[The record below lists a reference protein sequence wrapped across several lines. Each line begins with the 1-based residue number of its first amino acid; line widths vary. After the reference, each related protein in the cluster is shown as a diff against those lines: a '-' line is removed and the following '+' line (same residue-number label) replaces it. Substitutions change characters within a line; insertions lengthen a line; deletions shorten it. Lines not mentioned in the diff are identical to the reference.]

1 MSLPVPKRLD
11 YAEIKTSAM
20 LLGLAAAPIALA
32 LAMQTHF
39 VVFVNWVLLWG
50 FALVARTRWRLALLC
65 AGLIISLAVLRV
77 FIPVLSEEYF
87 MAMVLLLGVP
97 EHLDRTG
104 RPNPFNLLTV
114 VFPALCVMVLSV
126 NLLVF
131 VLMLVSTAFY
141 IGVFVLRF
149 NHMPLSG
156 LRIRLLPVLMALGG
170 AFLVTIVLFLIL
182 PRLETQ
188 ELPGFQL
195 NAAESGVTDTLD
207 IGRFSS
213 VIQREDIAFRAF
225 MPVFPSNQALYWRV
239 YLLTENSG
247 GKWSRGVASADPLMP
262 VTNLP
267 ANRNYAVR
275 HAGSNKAWLPVLGSP
290 AAEPLDPNLKMTF
303 GGEIVSRDNK
313 DLGLKIWTL
322 ASTLVRRMDLR
333 LPTSLKVDGNPRLR
347 AWAQEKRAAYSSDAA
362 FIDFVMAQFGSAGY
376 RYSLSAPTL
385 SGDKI
390 DQFFFETKTG
400 YCSHYAIATASILR
414 AAGIPANVVIGYS
427 GGSWNEFGN
436 YVVVRQSDAHAWVE
450 AKPDGQAWVRL
461 DPTIAVPFAQNARS
475 VTGFAGSP
483 SPVAVQPARRDADL
497 QERLKTWL
505 RWADNFLIQ
514 INNDIVLYDNN
525 SREAFLSKLDV
536 SKLVSYLSFWILGSL
551 ALLFPFA
558 ALRWYLL
565 HDPMLALD
573 KDFIKLAARA
583 GLQRADSEGRLVFA
597 DRLAAQSG
605 GSGEEIRGFARQ
617 WCRGYFSSAR
627 PGKAEIK
634 AMRRRLK
641 SIRQNMHQAI

>member
-1 MSLPVPKRLD
+1 MPAPKRLD
-11 YAEIKTSAM
+11 YTEIKTSAM
-20 LLGLAAAPIALA
+20 LLGVASAPIALA

-39 VVFVNWVLLWG
+39 VVFVNWALLWG
-50 FALVARTRWRLALLC
+50 FALLPRTKWRLVLLIV
-65 AGLIISLAVLRV
+65 GVVSSLGVLRA

-97 EHLDRTG
+97 EHLDKNG

-141 IGVFVLRF
+141 IGVFVLRY
-149 NHMPLSG
+149 NRMPLSG
-156 LRIRLLPVLMALGG
+156 LRIRLLPVLAALGG
-170 AFLVTIVLFLIL
+170 AFLVTMVLFLIL

-195 NAAESGVTDTLD
+195 NEAESGVTDTLD

-225 MPVFPSNQALYWRV
+225 MPVFPSNEALYWRV
-239 YLLTENSG
+239 YLLAENED
-247 GKWSRGVASADPLMP
+247 GKWSRGVSAADPLVP
-262 VTNLP
+262 VTKLR

-275 HAGSNKAWLPVLGSP
+275 HAGGNKAWLPLLGAP
-290 AAEPLDPNLKMTF
+290 AADALDPSLKMTF
-303 GGEIVSRDNK
+303 GGEVVSRDKK
-313 DLGLKIWTL
+313 DLGMKTWTL
-322 ASTLVRRMDLR
+322 GTALVERMDLR

-347 AWAQEKRAAYSSDAA
+347 DWALEKRAAYASDAA

-376 RYSLSAPTL
+376 RYSLSAPQL

-427 GGSWNEFGN
+427 GGTWNEFGN

-461 DPTIAVPFAQNARS
+461 DPTIAVPFAQNAQATS
-475 VTGFAGSP
+475 AFGTSP
-483 SPVAVQPARRDADL
+483 TPIAVQPAQVDEDFR
-497 QERLKTWL
+497 ERLQTWL
-505 RWADNFLIQ
+505 RWADNFFIQ

-525 SREAFLSKLDV
+525 SREAFLSRFDAG
-536 SKLVSYLSFWILGSL
+536 KLVSYLTFWVIGSL

-558 ALRWYLL
+558 FLRWYLL
-565 HDPMLALD
+565 QDPMLSLD
-573 KDFIKLAARA
+573 KDFMKLAARA
-583 GLQRADSEGRLVFA
+583 GLQRAESEGRLVFA
-597 DRLAAQSG
+597 DRLAAQTG
-605 GSGEEIRGFARQ
+605 GAAMDIRGFARQ
-617 WCRGYFSSAR
+617 WCRGYFSSAK
-627 PGKAEIK
+627 PGKAEIN
-634 AMRRRLK
+634 AMRQRLK
-641 SIRQNMHQAI
+641 SIRQKMYQAR